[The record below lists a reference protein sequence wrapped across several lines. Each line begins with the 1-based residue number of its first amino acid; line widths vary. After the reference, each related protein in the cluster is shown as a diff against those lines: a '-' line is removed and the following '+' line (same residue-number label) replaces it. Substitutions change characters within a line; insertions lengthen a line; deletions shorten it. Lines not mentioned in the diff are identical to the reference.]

1 MKSLNIV
8 EYINIRKE
16 DNKFLP
22 GGIAPTI
29 EPTHVFKADKR
40 FIGVYIAVY
49 KNKVVKPFSKN
60 KMLLNFHIFLKI
72 SKLKLSN
79 LDQLSMD

>member
-16 DNKFLP
+16 DNKLLP

-40 FIGVYIAVY
+40 FIGV
-49 KNKVVKPFSKN
+49 
-60 KMLLNFHIFLKI
+60 
-72 SKLKLSN
+72 
-79 LDQLSMD
+79 